1 MQVSAHLPWKHPTQS
16 PEPRG
21 DQQTQQTQANS
32 SVRQDGTRTY
42 RHSPPGLPHA
52 GNGVVAQTEAEFAG
66 PSEVSNHFF
75 PDSVHVSEELKM
87 FSGHSLQTGNGGPR

>member
-21 DQQTQQTQANS
+21 DQHTQQTQAEFICPLRWNQS
-32 SVRQDGTRTY
+32 T
-42 RHSPPGLPHA
+42 PALPHA
-52 GNGVVAQTEAEFAG
+52 GNGMVAQSEAEFAG

-75 PDSVHVSEELKM
+75 PNSVHVSEELEM